1 MSEIIN
7 AYAFLSLKKWEV
19 NYFCLSLILKSEFNW
34 YERGQIGQI
43 LVENFGWKCWWKYI
57 WYPPAFTKI
66 YHLLGVWS
74 TLSLPLPLSLSWS
87 HHVYR
92 DSDYISSPC
101 LCVDNVDDD
110 DDHEAHGEQAIC
122 LLVSLHIAICLPLTY
137 IVTCVIIIAAKTT
150 SWIVFLSLTCCD
162 FELLTK
168 QDMAVF
174 SQKYPDNFGCS
185 LIQLSSR
192 GFYHH
197 WQQNRGQTDFFHL
210 NFHFLHFLRCFVW
223 TWVNGWCLGWFR
235 CMRNHYHFTF
245 VFHIIL
251 LSRCVLNYVQLVGE

>member
-1 MSEIIN
+1 MLMLF
-7 AYAFLSLKKWEV
+7 FLSRNGKWITFVFHSFWKV
-19 NYFCLSLILKSEFNW
+19 NLTDTKEDK
-34 YERGQIGQI
+34 
-43 LVENFGWKCWWKYI
+43 LVGKCWWKYI

-122 LLVSLHIAICLPLTY
+122 LLVSLHIAIRLPLTY

-162 FELLTK
+162 FDLLTK

-192 GFYHH
+192 DFYHHH

-210 NFHFLHFLRCFVW
+210 NFQLFTLYKMLCVNLGE
-223 TWVNGWCLGWFR
+223 WV
-235 CMRNHYHFTF
+235 
-245 VFHIIL
+245 VFG
-251 LSRCVLNYVQLVGE
+251 LV